1 MKYNKEQRK
10 AIIYP
15 CQPLLI
21 VAGAGTG
28 KTTTLAKL
36 AQLLKNNE
44 LTCVL
49 ACADTYRAGA
59 IEQLIEHK
67 FHSVRTSGEEMD
79 YWMNVCCKLKSIS
92 PQDPR
97 QVTLERVK
105 NGIKSNIL

>member
-1 MKYNKEQRK
+1 MSCVNEEFTFDEWNV
-10 AIIYP
+10 
-15 CQPLLI
+15 LLD
-21 VAGAGTG
+21 G
-28 KTTTLAKL
+28 
-36 AQLLKNNE
+36 
-44 LTCVL
+44 
-49 ACADTYRAGA
+49 